1 MGAEKVEAGRSVRR
15 LGDDPDMMGAHT
27 ESEAAEAEDSRV
39 ESRDQGAVPQCGAQ
53 QAQQQSVLFLF
64 LHS

>member
-15 LGDDPDMMGAHT
+15 LGDDPDMMGSHT

-39 ESRDQGAVPQCGAQ
+39 DSRDQGAVPPVWSSASTATVCPL
-53 QAQQQSVLFLF
+53 SIPP
-64 LHS
+64 

>member
-15 LGDDPDMMGAHT
+15 LGDNPDMMGAHT

-39 ESRDQGAVPQCGAQ
+39 ESRDQGAVPLVWSSASTVTICPF
-53 QAQQQSVLFLF
+53 SIPP
-64 LHS
+64 

>member
-15 LGDDPDMMGAHT
+15 LGDNPDMMGAHT

-39 ESRDQGAVPQCGAQ
+39 ESRDQGAVPLVWSSASTATVCPF
-53 QAQQQSVLFLF
+53 SIPP
-64 LHS
+64 